1 MSMKIYSCSFCSNN
15 IERYYHYKNTDCLF
29 CILQNNQQK
38 NPHYFISL
46 KIKHVSFFKT
56 TE

>member
-1 MSMKIYSCSFCSNN
+1 MKIYSCSFCSNN